1 MQTRLLYGLSR
12 AYQERPAGQIG
23 RHTNT
28 HVTSF
33 AFADTRYAV
42 LNFKDIVACPSA
54 TFTNVPLRRQ
64 VCCSGLS
71 QASGSGRT
79 KSWVSQLLAPFFS
92 SLTGNGCLHPFVFSV
107 WLGLSPTLAARQ
119 HVLFGRTASAH
130 RSQIEW
136 GQQPLSSIPS
146 SSIPSPTSC

>member
-1 MQTRLLYGLSR
+1 M
-12 AYQERPAGQIG
+12 
-23 RHTNT
+23 
-28 HVTSF
+28 
-33 AFADTRYAV
+33 

-54 TFTNVPLRRQ
+54 TFTNVPLQRQ

-79 KSWVSQLLAPFFS
+79 KSGVSQLLAPFFS

-136 GQQPLSSIPS
+136 GQQHLSPIPS
-146 SSIPSPTSC
+146 SSIPSPICSAAKRLSTCQNVRESCLSAVDTAAIEREADLG